1 MVRARSSQP
10 GSVRR
15 SPSANEAATGK
26 KITRTA
32 ITTLEL
38 MPKPNHSTS
47 SGASA
52 NTGTAWLSSRIGIS
66 QRCTRGENTISSAQ
80 AAPSPVPIRRPSTV
94 SVRVVSVLQAS
105 RLRCCHRATATEP
118 GPGSR

>member
-1 MVRARSSQP
+1 M
-10 GSVRR
+10 RR

-26 KITRTA
+26 KITSTA
-32 ITTLEL
+32 IATLEL
-38 MPKPNHSTS
+38 MPKPSHSTS

-80 AAPSPVPIRRPSTV
+80 AAPSPVPISRPSTV
-94 SVRVVSVLQAS
+94 SASVVRVLQAS
-105 RLRCCHRATATEP
+105 RTRCCHSAAATGP